1 MFFFIGKLIMQQLT
15 TLNAATATNT
25 ANTVNTPV
33 AQTPATYTYI
43 ANLPAVQVPTAYVA
57 NIPMLPAPAANVVI
71 APAVQVPAANTA
83 NAPIANT
90 LMLPAP
96 AANVVIAPAVQV
108 PTAYVANAPIA
119 NTPMLSA
126 PAANVVIAPAAQ
138 VPAAN
143 TANAPAKKI
152 TKAQAAAQAKA
163 DLAATIKHVLATGNA
178 LAVKHTNY
186 YDTYITKGNS
196 VLNALLT
203 EIMEYAEIVFASSDA
218 EEIIKAMRNTLKDC
232 YGIKVQK
239 NSNAIAVIVRYI
251 TRTNRKNA
259 HVYARA
265 IKLAFDAGKTS
276 AELANFIE
284 ENGGVSKIREKNVNA
299 AAVDLKEMQA
309 HGIKFYTLSWLMD
322 LAENNVI
329 ATFKVDEKRNVELG
343 EMARGGYFNYMICK
357 SIGNNE
363 YAVIDAVGQ
372 VDDKFEEIMCK
383 RFFNYKYSMY
393 ARCRGKDKADI
404 EFRRR
409 IKANIDKWNELRK
422 AEGRNLLNKYGYE
435 IQNKKRLYMDSK
447 VFLLN

>member
-1 MFFFIGKLIMQQLT
+1 MFFFIGKLIMLKQT
-15 TLNAATATNT
+15 TLNTITTATTTVPVVSTSAVNS
-25 ANTVNTPV
+25 AN
-33 AQTPATYTYI
+33 
-43 ANLPAVQVPTAYVA
+43 AV
-57 NIPMLPAPAANVVI
+57 MLPAPAVNVVI
-71 APAVQVPAANTA
+71 APAVQTPAANTA
-83 NAPIANT
+83 
-90 LMLPAP
+90 
-96 AANVVIAPAVQV
+96 
-108 PTAYVANAPIA
+108 PTAQTAVA

-126 PAANVVIAPAAQ
+126 PQA
-138 VPAAN
+138 PAAN
-143 TANAPAKKI
+143 TAPAKKI
-152 TKAQAAAQAKA
+152 TKAQAKAQAKA
-163 DLAATIKHVLATGNA
+163 DLDATIKNVLATGDV
-178 LAVKHTNY
+178 LAIKHTDY
-186 YDTYITKGNS
+186 YDTYITKSNE
-196 VLNALLT
+196 VLSDLLT
-203 EIMEYAEIVFASSDA
+203 EIMEYAEMVFASSDVDA
-218 EEIIKAMRNTLKDC
+218 VIEAIRKKLKN
-232 YGIKVQK
+232 YYNIKVQK
-239 NSNAIAVIVRYI
+239 NSNIIAIIVRYV

-276 AELANFIE
+276 AELAKFID
-284 ENGGVSKIREKNVNA
+284 ENGGVSKIREKNVNV

-383 RFFNYKYSMY
+383 RFFSYKYSMY
-393 ARCRGKDKADI
+393 ARCKGKDKADI

-409 IKANIDKWNELRK
+409 IKANIDKWNEVRK

-435 IQNKKRLYMDSK
+435 IQNKKIEEENNEID
-447 VFLLN
+447 

>member
-1 MFFFIGKLIMQQLT
+1 MLQLT
-15 TLNAATATNT
+15 TFNTITTSTTTVPVITTSAANT
-25 ANTVNTPV
+25 A
-33 AQTPATYTYI
+33 
-43 ANLPAVQVPTAYVA
+43 
-57 NIPMLPAPAANVVI
+57 MLSAPAANVVI

-83 NAPIANT
+83 NAPVA
-90 LMLPAP
+90 
-96 AANVVIAPAVQV
+96 Q
-108 PTAYVANAPIA
+108 TAIA
-119 NTPMLSA
+119 NTPMLSV
-126 PAANVVIAPAAQ
+126 PAANVVITPAAQ

-259 HVYARA
+259 HVYARV
-265 IKLAFDAGKTS
+265 IKLAFEAGKTS
-276 AELANFIE
+276 AELANFIDD
-284 ENGGVSKIREKNVNA
+284 NGGVSKIREKNLNA
-299 AAVDLKEMQA
+299 AGVTLKEMKA
-309 HGIKFYTLSWLMD
+309 HGINFYTLSWLMD

-329 ATFKVDEKRNVELG
+329 ATFKVDEKRNVELH

-363 YAVIDAVGQ
+363 YAVIDAVGE
-372 VDDKFEEIMCK
+372 VDDKFEEIICSK
-383 RFFNYKYSMY
+383 YFSYKYNMY
-393 ARCRGKDKADI
+393 ARCRGTDKADA
-404 EFRRR
+404 EFTGRM
-409 IKANIDKWNELRK
+409 KANIDKWNEVRK
-422 AEGRNLLNKYGYE
+422 TDGRKMLDFYAYE
-435 IQNKKRLYMDSK
+435 VQNEIVEEKDAGAREPRE
-447 VFLLN
+447 N

>member
-1 MFFFIGKLIMQQLT
+1 MLKKV
-15 TLNAATATNT
+15 TLNTITTATTTVPVVSTSAVNS
-25 ANTVNTPV
+25 AN
-33 AQTPATYTYI
+33 
-43 ANLPAVQVPTAYVA
+43 AV
-57 NIPMLPAPAANVVI
+57 MLPAPAVNVVI
-71 APAVQVPAANTA
+71 APAVQTPAANTA
-83 NAPIANT
+83 
-90 LMLPAP
+90 
-96 AANVVIAPAVQV
+96 
-108 PTAYVANAPIA
+108 PTAQTAVA

-126 PAANVVIAPAAQ
+126 PQA
-138 VPAAN
+138 PAAN
-143 TANAPAKKI
+143 TAPAKKI
-152 TKAQAAAQAKA
+152 TKAQAKAQAKA
-163 DLAATIKHVLATGNA
+163 DLDATIKNVLATGDV
-178 LAVKHTNY
+178 LAIKHTDY
-186 YDTYITKGNS
+186 YDTYITKSNE
-196 VLNALLT
+196 VLSDLLT
-203 EIMEYAEIVFASSDA
+203 EIMEYAEMVFASSDVDA
-218 EEIIKAMRNTLKDC
+218 VIEAIRKKLKN
-232 YGIKVQK
+232 YYNIKVQK
-239 NSNAIAVIVRYI
+239 NSNIIAIIVRYV

-276 AELANFIE
+276 AELAKFID
-284 ENGGVSKIREKNVNA
+284 ENGGVSKIREKNVNV

-383 RFFNYKYSMY
+383 RFFSYKYSMY
-393 ARCRGKDKADI
+393 ARCKGKDKADI

-409 IKANIDKWNELRK
+409 IKANIDKWNEVRK

-435 IQNKKRLYMDSK
+435 IQNKKIEEENNEID
-447 VFLLN
+447 

>member
-1 MFFFIGKLIMQQLT
+1 MLQLT
-15 TLNAATATNT
+15 TFNTITTSTTTVPVITTSAANT
-25 ANTVNTPV
+25 A
-33 AQTPATYTYI
+33 
-43 ANLPAVQVPTAYVA
+43 
-57 NIPMLPAPAANVVI
+57 MLSAPAANVVI

-83 NAPIANT
+83 NAPVA
-90 LMLPAP
+90 
-96 AANVVIAPAVQV
+96 Q
-108 PTAYVANAPIA
+108 TAIA
-119 NTPMLSA
+119 NTPMLSV
-126 PAANVVIAPAAQ
+126 PAANVVITPAAQ

-259 HVYARA
+259 HVYARV
-265 IKLAFDAGKTS
+265 IKLAFEAGKTS
-276 AELANFIE
+276 AELANFIDD
-284 ENGGVSKIREKNVNA
+284 NGGVSKIREKNLNA
-299 AAVDLKEMQA
+299 AGVTLKEMKA
-309 HGIKFYTLSWLMD
+309 HGINFYTLSWLMD

-329 ATFKVDEKRNVELG
+329 ATFKVDEKRNVELH

-363 YAVIDAVGQ
+363 YAVIDAVGE
-372 VDDKFEEIMCK
+372 VDDKFEEIICSK
-383 RFFNYKYSMY
+383 YFSYKYNMY
-393 ARCRGKDKADI
+393 ARCRGTDKADA
-404 EFRRR
+404 EFTGRM
-409 IKANIDKWNELRK
+409 KANIDKWNEVRK
-422 AEGRNLLNKYGYE
+422 TDGRKMLDFYAYE
-435 IQNKKRLYMDSK
+435 VQNEI
-447 VFLLN
+447 VEENNEIV

>member
-1 MFFFIGKLIMQQLT
+1 MLKKV
-15 TLNAATATNT
+15 TLNTITTATTTVPVVSTSAVNS
-25 ANTVNTPV
+25 AN
-33 AQTPATYTYI
+33 
-43 ANLPAVQVPTAYVA
+43 AV
-57 NIPMLPAPAANVVI
+57 MLPAPAVNVVI
-71 APAVQVPAANTA
+71 APAVQTPAANTA
-83 NAPIANT
+83 
-90 LMLPAP
+90 
-96 AANVVIAPAVQV
+96 
-108 PTAYVANAPIA
+108 PTAQTAVA

-126 PAANVVIAPAAQ
+126 PQA
-138 VPAAN
+138 PAAN
-143 TANAPAKKI
+143 TAPAKKI
-152 TKAQAAAQAKA
+152 TKAQAKAQAKA
-163 DLAATIKHVLATGNA
+163 DLDATIKNVLKTGDVLAI
-178 LAVKHTNY
+178 KHTDY
-186 YDTYITKGNS
+186 YDTYITKSNE
-196 VLNALLT
+196 VLSDLLT
-203 EIMEYAEIVFASSDA
+203 EIMEYAEMVFASSDVDA
-218 EEIIKAMRNTLKDC
+218 VIKAIRNALKNS

-239 NSNAIAVIVRYI
+239 NSNIIAIIVRYV

-435 IQNKKRLYMDSK
+435 IQNKKIEEENNEID
-447 VFLLN
+447 